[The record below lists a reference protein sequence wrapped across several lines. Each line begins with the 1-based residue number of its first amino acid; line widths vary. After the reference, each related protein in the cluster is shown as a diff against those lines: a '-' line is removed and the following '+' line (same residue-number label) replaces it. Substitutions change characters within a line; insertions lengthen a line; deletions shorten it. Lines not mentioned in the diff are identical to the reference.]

1 MLLRQFEYL
10 SALARESHFGRA
22 AEA

>member
-10 SALARESHFGRA
+10 GALARESHFGRA